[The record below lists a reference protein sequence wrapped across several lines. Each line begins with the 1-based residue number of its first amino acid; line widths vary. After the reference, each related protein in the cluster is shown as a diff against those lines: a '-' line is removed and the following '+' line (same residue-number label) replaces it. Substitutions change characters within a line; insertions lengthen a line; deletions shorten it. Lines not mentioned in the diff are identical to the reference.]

1 MLSFPLQEFDA
12 YYLFAEMSHF
22 THNIIPGS
30 ERSNV
35 LASLDCQIPSLDRS
49 FWCVR
54 CFAVY

>member
-12 YYLFAEMSHF
+12 YYLFEMSHF

-49 FWCVR
+49 F
-54 CFAVY
+54 